1 MADEEAEQDRSPE
14 NSYRETI
21 SALQQRLTEL
31 QEILVKNSEESPD
44 PSSSEYCQELCRI
57 FVEYA
62 GRWKVDEEPVPLLEV
77 YIVAL
82 LSYAQA
88 SPHLSLQCEN
98 VPLVVERLSLSFV
111 ELLLSLKE
119 DVIPEDLWKYF
130 QQSVKSAHSKLQ
142 ENGISQLGTLSLL
155 AQYDGVWTN
164 IVLQEI
170 LSNEKPSQDQVEELL
185 VQEGPV
191 LLQMRVKQLMKD
203 SKMDKAALLAK
214 ACADCSAF
222 KELTHFKSIYL
233 VSICSTT
240 DQDHLMEELAKEDC
254 QNALEM
260 ICNLES
266 EGDETSAFS
275 LCSAF
280 LTRQLLQG
288 DMYCAWELTLFWSKL
303 LKRVEPS
310 EQAFLDKCRQMSSF
324 TKSVFHIL
332 FLIKVVQS
340 EMETVGLPV
349 CIEMCIRAL
358 RMESIDGNTK
368 ATVCKTISCLLPTDL
383 EVKRAC
389 QLTEFLLEPTVDSY
403 YAVETLYNEP
413 DEKLDEESMPVPNSL
428 RCELLLVFKTQWP
441 FDPEFWDWKT
451 LKRQCLALMGEEASI
466 VSSIDLLNDEPEEE
480 EEAEFSCYGDMKGAF
495 ENMISDRN
503 DVADDKE
510 KKREMKKLREKGFIS
525 ARFRNWQAYMQYC
538 VLCDKEFLGHRIV
551 RHAQTHVNGGEYT
564 CPICAQTF
572 PSKDT
577 LLPHVTSHVKASCKE
592 RLGAVKSH
600 KKLTKPSLTK
610 SVPSLSFKAE
620 NNYHKNGGSQKMD
633 MLLQPQARY
642 KMDISEIN
650 VCPVGDCK
658 RSFKFFKNLI
668 AHVKTHA
675 DDEEALSFL
684 EMYKRKVVCQYCR
697 RHFINVAHLNDHLQV
712 HCGAKPYI
720 CIQLNCKASFE
731 SNNEL
736 YAHRKIHSVFKA
748 KCMFPKCGKIFN
760 EAFKLYNHEACH
772 YKTFT
777 CSVADCGK
785 VFHTQQL
792 LEVHVMM
799 HSTRDTTPAKDTPDP
814 GPSLIKQMLIAPPKH
829 ANLNTEPPVN
839 HREIPHADESLL
851 KSEVSTPSTEEHCKT
866 EALDTPAMTDRIQ
879 GSVPAVIQP
888 VNSISAESS
897 VHRDA
902 APCPSANYRIPQSNV
917 DADPNH
923 SDFHLSHNYL
933 PSAAQNQPQNFMSN
947 RTTDPPIYD
956 TSPCMMPQASATMC
970 NSNVLRAA
978 APQRPTQPVLSQPL
992 PSTGMVAPQPQAAMR
1007 PQTST
1012 PVNSTAPITVQKERF
1027 HCAYETCFKH
1037 YSSHKNVIKHMK
1049 SSHPDFYEQWK
1060 LIRGKV
1066 KTTFVTV
1073 AIPPPAGKVGPVLN
1087 SPGNIPGP
1095 EVQRQNVIHSPTY
1108 SNFPAS
1114 GSHSSQP
1121 PYIPSHNRNTPLLM
1135 NTLKSPPVP
1144 PPHTMDTSL
1153 IPPHVKVEDASKWSS
1168 VNPSDRS
1175 ENPSQVY
1182 PSSLQ
1187 SLLQVDS
1194 NSSSLALNVP
1204 PRAPADSLIQH
1215 SQILSAP
1222 DAPIAPRLSQTKSCT
1237 NPVSNKPGSTEATR
1251 HEQQPRFPTMAQK
1264 DDKGINLLL
1273 SDPFNLA
1280 NDPEHQ
1286 KRMKRSKRSKWPA
1299 ILKDGKF
1306 FCSRCYRQFNSPKS
1320 LGGHLSKRSSCKP
1333 YEDSELSAD
1342 LPASFLELLNSES
1355 PMHPSTLAPPA
1366 SYRNETDPS
1375 IPSGPINDKP
1385 FASVNYS
1392 EEKMAD
1398 CDKGQSTEDI
1408 LKQIMRDSNMAN
1420 PFVPPTNAQHCYPT
1434 PNVPYGVAE
1443 HLPGKSV
1450 IQHTENVLPKRDNN
1464 LFSKALYQQSMNALS
1479 ASEFPDA
1486 RLSQIKTESNTPA
1499 SHFGSHSEH
1508 EPARQSQRVTC
1519 HPGNPSQIPDSTANP
1534 LQNSK
1539 GGQAVTWGRQ
1549 ALPHVKTEEQDV
1561 KERLREQIL
1570 SGTFQLRN
1578 RLQDKNI
1585 SSPSAS
1591 CILASSS
1598 SAPFVSQLCSAEERS
1613 TPARV
1618 LPEKSPKP
1626 FVPVNDSNN
1635 SFMNQVS
1642 RDDSPLTTCSTDLD
1656 AATKFPFVSMSTSS
1670 TYFCDQ
1676 MSHSEKTCEA
1686 VTSVPKGL
1694 TNSPFASV
1702 GSFNSSFL
1710 SQMACVDNALA
1721 ATSTQPEGV
1730 ADPSVSV
1737 SNSSNPLPNV
1747 LSSDENSSAEPEKP
1761 SSLSTDLEQLLG
1773 SQSFSG
1779 FRESAAPLQELLSP
1793 TGTVSMEADTEPT
1806 QLSSSQLQWMAEI
1819 QSAFERLNLLKEL
1832 SDLSPT
1838 SRKATCNDQSYLNQ
1852 LANKLHSPSKS
1863 VSHKPFVCNYG
1874 DCNFG
1879 TISGESF
1886 WKHLSKSHNYT
1897 IDMINEIKRKNG
1909 LYAPFKCLKCSKTYT
1924 RNSNLRVH
1932 YQSYHKL
1939 SANEISELDVRRRST
1954 KSTEV
1959 VSLPGQ
1965 PASTVNPANTQNTE
1979 PSNEKPPEPCPVK
1992 NEVKTEYQP
2001 GAIIPHS
2008 SMDTNKPSSFDNS
2021 CPPAGL
2027 PTSYPTTSNSS
2038 ISTFHSAHGGPVT
2051 VHWANQPEKL
2061 LPRIPQQFLSSQ
2073 PLGDSLA
2080 SVPGPCP
2087 PSVPS
2092 HPPAPRPWPSEQLS
2106 ANKLEVVNPDVR
2118 CNKKAKDK
2126 KAKPNEDANSP
2137 YRPYRCVHQGCV
2149 AAFTIQQNLIL
2160 HYKAVHQ
2167 SALSA
2172 LTVNEE
2178 QEQSDTS
2185 EGAMDLEDGTEDGL
2199 DVDLPIITEM
2209 RCQVKDCSRLF
2220 QDGSSLLQHYTR
2232 LHEFSVERVSRFFT
2246 TGKLGKFECG
2256 YLACKAT
2263 FSSYWPYIAH
2273 VKEQHKDFKLRNHE
2287 NLNGSFKCE
2296 IEGCDRR
2303 YTTKSN
2309 MLRHVMKNH
2318 HKFYQSKGHL
2328 MKDEGIKQ
2336 NSNAF
2341 HLQITKTSNGKENI
2355 ETNKKFPQ
2363 KMRDG
2368 KKGKKKIS
2376 HWTNYGKP
2384 SLKSKVEAAAMCN
2397 KPFALQYPCMIKG
2410 CEAVMKSEKRIL
2422 KHYIDHGLSEKY
2434 LEEQRSGFIFCKKSP
2449 KFKSRHQRNEESK
2462 SENGSELSDN
2472 EFPADGASEVNAVVD
2487 GYSKPLLRKRVPAA
2501 AVIPIPVE
2509 VKGENVDKDGNEV
2522 VKRKR
2527 GRPRKVKDSNE
2538 KRKKIS
2544 HPPNDQI
2551 IPRKEPS
2558 SSSVAL
2564 KAMVNDVT
2572 SLSSFKPM
2580 GFEMSFLQFLEQ
2592 TNKPEVPLVAKVELT
2607 DVCKRVP
2614 GLFAKDTCVL
2624 FSNPQNLKSLS
2635 NVRVVIDKAYS
2646 GAAHKVLKQ
2655 IQDMRPKVV
2664 LKRTV
2669 SL

>member
-31 QEILVKNSEESPD
+31 QEILVKNSEESSD

-98 VPLVVERLSLSFV
+98 VPLVIERLSLSFV

-119 DVIPEDLWKYF
+119 DAIPEDLWKYF
-130 QQSVKSAHSKLQ
+130 QQSVKSAHSQLQ

-164 IVLQEI
+164 TVLQGI
-170 LSNEKPSQDQVEELL
+170 LSNEKPSQDQVVGLL

-214 ACADCSAF
+214 ACADCPAF
-222 KELTHFKSIYL
+222 QELTHFKSLYL
-233 VSICSTT
+233 VSLCSTT
-240 DQDHLMEELAKEDC
+240 DKDHLMEELGKEDC
-254 QNALEM
+254 RNALEM

-266 EGDETSAFS
+266 EGDETSALS

-303 LKRVEPS
+303 LKRVEPT
-310 EQAFLDKCRQMSSF
+310 EQSFLDKCRQMSSF

-340 EMETVGLPV
+340 EMESVGLHV
-349 CIEMCIRAL
+349 CVEMCIRAL

-413 DEKLDEESMPVPNSL
+413 DEKLDEENMPVPNSL

-480 EEAEFSCYGDMKGAF
+480 EAEFSGYSDVKDSF
-495 ENMISDRN
+495 ENMVSGTYDLN
-503 DVADDKE
+503 DVADGKE

-551 RHAQTHVNGGEYT
+551 RHAQTHVSGGEYT

-620 NNYHKNGGSQKMD
+620 NNYHENGGSQKMD
-633 MLLQPQARY
+633 MLLPQARY

-675 DDEEALSFL
+675 DDDEALSFL
-684 EMYKRKVVCQYCR
+684 EMYKKKVVCQYCR

-736 YAHRKIHSVFKA
+736 YTHRKIHTVFKA

-777 CSVADCGK
+777 CNVADCGK

-792 LEVHVMM
+792 LEVHMM
-799 HSTRDTTPAKDTPDP
+799 RHSARDGTSVKKDVPDP
-814 GPSLIKQMLIAPPKH
+814 GTSLIKQMLTSPPKQD
-829 ANLNTEPPVN
+829 NLNTEPPVN
-839 HREIPHADESLL
+839 QREIPHANESSLQ
-851 KSEVSTPSTEEHCKT
+851 SEASFPSTEEHIKA
-866 EALDTPAMTDRIQ
+866 EALDTPVMTDRIQ
-879 GSVPAVIQP
+879 GSMPAVIQP
-888 VNSISAESS
+888 LNSICAESS
-897 VHRDA
+897 AHRDA
-902 APCPSANYRIPQSNV
+902 ASCPSANYRIPQSDV
-917 DADPNH
+917 HPDPNH
-923 SDFHLSHNYL
+923 SDFGHLSHNYS
-933 PSAAQNQPQNFMSN
+933 PPAAHNQPQNFMSN
-947 RTTDPPIYD
+947 RTTDLPVYD
-956 TSPCMMPQASATMC
+956 TNACMMPPAPSATLC
-970 NSNVLRAA
+970 SSNVLRATT
-978 APQRPTQPVLSQPL
+978 PQRPPQPSLSQPL

-1007 PQTST
+1007 PQTSP

-1060 LIRGKV
+1060 LIRGKI

-1073 AIPPPAGKVGPVLN
+1073 AIPPAGKVGPVLN
-1087 SPGNIPGP
+1087 PPQNMPGP
-1095 EVQRQNVIHSPTY
+1095 GVQRQNVIHSPSY

-1114 GSHSSQP
+1114 GSHSNQP
-1121 PYIPSHNRNTPLLM
+1121 PYIPAHNRNTPLLM
-1135 NTLKSPPVP
+1135 NTLKSPAVP
-1144 PPHTMDTSL
+1144 PQHAMDANL
-1153 IPPHVKVEDASKWSS
+1153 IPPHVKVEDSSKWSS
-1168 VNPSDRS
+1168 VSDRI
-1175 ENPSQVY
+1175 ENTSQVY

-1187 SLLQVDS
+1187 NLLQVDS
-1194 NSSSLALNVP
+1194 NSSTQSLNVP
-1204 PRAPADSLIQH
+1204 PRAPADSLNRH
-1215 SQILSAP
+1215 SQMLPAP
-1222 DAPIAPRLSQTKSCT
+1222 DGPIAPHSSQMKNCSD
-1237 NPVSNKPGSTEATR
+1237 PVSSKPGSSEMTQHKEP
-1251 HEQQPRFPTMAQK
+1251 PRFPPMFQK

-1342 LPASFLELLNSES
+1342 LPASFLELLNSE
-1355 PMHPSTLAPPA
+1355 PPGHPLTLPPPV
-1366 SYRNETDPS
+1366 SYQNETDPS
-1375 IPSGPINDKP
+1375 IPRGSIDEKP
-1385 FASVNYS
+1385 FASVDYS
-1392 EEKMAD
+1392 EEKLPE

-1420 PFVPPTNAQHCYPT
+1420 PFVPPTNTQHCYPT
-1434 PNVPYGVAE
+1434 PNVSYGVAE
-1443 HLPGKSV
+1443 RLPGNSV

-1479 ASEFPDA
+1479 ASEFPDTC
-1486 RLSQIKTESNTPA
+1486 LSQIKTESNTPA
-1499 SHFGSHSEH
+1499 GRFGNHSEH

-1519 HPGNPSQIPDSTANP
+1519 HPGNPSQIPDPAANP
-1534 LQNSK
+1534 LQDSK
-1539 GGQAVTWGRQ
+1539 GGPAVPWGRQ
-1549 ALPHVKTEEQDV
+1549 AVPHVKTEEQDV
-1561 KERLREQIL
+1561 RERLREQIL

-1578 RLQDKNI
+1578 RLQEKNI
-1585 SSPSAS
+1585 SGSNAS
-1591 CILASSS
+1591 CIPESSS
-1598 SAPFVSQLCSAEERS
+1598 SALFVSQMPCDEERR
-1613 TPARV
+1613 TPTRV
-1618 LPEKSPKP
+1618 IPEKSPKP
-1626 FVPVNDSNN
+1626 FVPANDSSN
-1635 SFMNQVS
+1635 SFINQVS
-1642 RDDSPLTTCSTDLD
+1642 RGDSPLTTCSTDLD
-1656 AATKFPFVSMSTSS
+1656 AAAKFPLVSMSTSS
-1670 TYFCDQ
+1670 TYFCEQ
-1676 MSHSEKTCEA
+1676 MSLDEKTCDA
-1686 VTSVPKGL
+1686 VTSVPKGIA
-1694 TNSPFASV
+1694 NSSFAPA
-1702 GSFNSSFL
+1702 GNFNSSFL
-1710 SQMACVDNALA
+1710 NQMACVDSAFA
-1721 ATSTQPEGV
+1721 TTSTEPEGV
-1730 ADPSVSV
+1730 ASPSASV
-1737 SNSSNPLPNV
+1737 SNSSNPLLNQ
-1747 LSSDENSSAEPEKP
+1747 LSCDENSCAAPEKP

-1773 SQSFSG
+1773 TQSFSG
-1779 FRESAAPLQELLSP
+1779 FRESTAPLQELLSP

-1806 QLSSSQLQWMAEI
+1806 QLSTSQLQWMAEI

-1832 SDLSPT
+1832 SDLSPS
-1838 SRKATCNDQSYLNQ
+1838 SRNATCNDQSYLNQ
-1852 LANKLHSPSKS
+1852 LANKLHSPAKS

-1874 DCNFG
+1874 NCNFG

-1897 IDMINEIKRKNG
+1897 INMINEIKRKNG

-1954 KSTEV
+1954 TKCTEV
-1959 VSLPGQ
+1959 VTLPGQ
-1965 PASTVNPANTQNTE
+1965 PASTVNPENPQNAE
-1979 PSNEKPPEPCPVK
+1979 PSNEMKPEPQPLK
-1992 NEVKTEYQP
+1992 NEVKSEYQP
-2001 GAIIPHS
+2001 HAVIPHP
-2008 SMDTNKPSSFDNS
+2008 SMDTNKPSSFNN
-2021 CPPAGL
+2021 CRPPAGL

-2038 ISTFHSAHGGPVT
+2038 ISTFHSTHGGPVT

-2061 LPRIPQQFLSSQ
+2061 LPRIPQQYLSNQ
-2073 PLGDSLA
+2073 QQENSLA
-2080 SVPGPCP
+2080 NVPGPRP

-2092 HPPAPRPWPSEQLS
+2092 HPPATQPWASERLPP
-2106 ANKLEVVNPDVR
+2106 NKLEVR

-2126 KAKPNEDANSP
+2126 KSKSDEDVNSP

-2178 QEQSDTS
+2178 QEQSDAS
-2185 EGAMDLEDGTEDGL
+2185 EDAMDLEDGPEDGL
-2199 DVDLPIITEM
+2199 EVDLPIITEM

-2246 TGKLGKFECG
+2246 TVKLGKFECG

-2318 HKFYQSKGHL
+2318 HKLYQGKGQL

-2384 SLKSKVEAAAMCN
+2384 SLKSKVEAAAICD

-2449 KFKSRHQRNEESK
+2449 KFKSRPQRNEESK

-2472 EFPADGASEVNAVVD
+2472 EFPADGGSEVNALVD

-2501 AVIPIPVE
+2501 SVIQIPVE
-2509 VKGENVDKDGNEV
+2509 VKAETVDKDGKEV

-2527 GRPRKVKDSNE
+2527 GRPRKVKDVNE

-2544 HPPNDQI
+2544 HPPKDQI

-2558 SSSVAL
+2558 CSTVAL
-2564 KAMVNDVT
+2564 KEMVNDVT
-2572 SLSSFKPM
+2572 PLSSFKPM

-2635 NVRVVIDKAYS
+2635 NVRVIIDRAYS
-2646 GAAHKVLKQ
+2646 GAAHKVLRQ
-2655 IQDMRPKVV
+2655 LQDMRPKVV

-2669 SL
+2669 NL